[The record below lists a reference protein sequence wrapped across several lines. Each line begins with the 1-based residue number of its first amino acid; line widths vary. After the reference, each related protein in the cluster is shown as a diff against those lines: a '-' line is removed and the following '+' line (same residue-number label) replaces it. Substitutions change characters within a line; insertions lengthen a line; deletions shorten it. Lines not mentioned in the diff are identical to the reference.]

1 MMNNNKT
8 QSSDE
13 QLADIAK
20 EFIKQNKS
28 RNRWRLFFILLFVGY
43 LGSVTFLK
51 MDESGLIGDAL
62 KKESPFAAEVVLSGT
77 IQTEGEINAD
87 DALELLH
94 KAFKEKNSKAV
105 ILRLNSPGGSPVQ
118 SSQIYNGILRLK
130 KQYNKKMYVV
140 IDDICAS
147 GCYYIAAAGD
157 SIYADKSSIIGSI
170 GVVMS
175 GFGFVDAIS
184 KLGIERRMYSSG
196 EHKSLLDPFI
206 NENEFAVS
214 HIKQNILKKSHQIF
228 IDVVKESRGEK
239 LSKSVDLFSGLIWL
253 GEDARELGLIDEIAD
268 ANTVV
273 TTVIG
278 VSDRVIY
285 EREKTLLEQ
294 LTEASAK
301 GVALVFRN
309 ELLFNGI
316 EGSIR

>member
-1 MMNNNKT
+1 
-8 QSSDE
+8 
-13 QLADIAK
+13 
-20 EFIKQNKS
+20 
-28 RNRWRLFFILLFVGY
+28 
-43 LGSVTFLK
+43 

-309 ELLFNGI
+309 ELLSNGI
-316 EGSIR
+316 GDSIR